1 MLAKSRIFFQLL
13 LSQVSNQGEAPCL
26 EEAWSW
32 RYLKL
37 NGEKKKKTTQR
48 ILQAFFRFL
57 AKLIGNQH
65 LPGIT

>member
-13 LSQVSNQGEAPCL
+13 LSQVSNQGVAPCL

-37 NGEKKKKTTQR
+37 NGEKKKQQHKES
-48 ILQAFFRFL
+48 FRLSSDFWL
-57 AKLIGNQH
+57 NGSEISTYLE
-65 LPGIT
+65 